1 MFVRASLRSTT
12 LAAALVAAMGLADH
26 AAAFPTEPVN
36 LIVPFPPGG
45 VADQV
50 ARPLAQALER
60 IWKGPVIVHNRPG
73 AGGGIGMAAVASAKP
88 DGHTILVTT
97 TAMSVIPAADAV
109 SGRKPMITASQ
120 FAPLARISAD
130 PILFVVRQESPWRS
144 LKEFITAATERPGRL
159 SYASSGI
166 YGPIHIP
173 GEMMAHAA
181 GIKLNHVPYTG
192 GGPMITAL
200 LGSHVDSTYG
210 GPGTLAPH
218 IRSGTFRPL
227 AHTGGQRI
235 ALFPEVPTM
244 RELGVEMEY
253 YLWAGV
259 FTSAKVPAETLEKL
273 EAAIVQAAR
282 DPAFVAQMGKFG
294 VPIQFQGPR
303 EFADFLRKDA
313 EGIATAIGRIG
324 RIEQ

>member
-1 MFVRASLRSTT
+1 MSMRNFCRV
-12 LAAALVAAMGLADH
+12 AAATLVASFGAVAS
-26 AAAFPTEPVN
+26 AVAFPTQPVN

-45 VADQV
+45 IADQM
-50 ARPLAQALER
+50 ARPLAHALER
-60 IWKGPVIVHNRPG
+60 IWKQPVVVHNRPG
-73 AGGGIGMAAVASAKP
+73 AGGGIGMASVATAKP

-109 SGRKPMITASQ
+109 SGRKPMIAAEQ
-120 FAPLARISAD
+120 FAPLARITAD
-130 PILFVVRQESPWRS
+130 PIVFVVRAEAPW
-144 LKEFITAATERPGRL
+144 KTMGEFVAAAKARPGQM

-218 IRSGTFRPL
+218 IRAGTFRPL
-227 AHTGGQRI
+227 AHTGGARI
-235 ALFPEVPTM
+235 ALFPDVPTM
-244 RELGVEMEY
+244 RETGVDMEY

-259 FTSAKVPAETLEKL
+259 FTSSGVPADVLKKL
-273 EAAIVQAAR
+273 QDGVAVAAKDA
-282 DPAFVAQMGKFG
+282 DFVAQMNKFG
-294 VPIQFQGPR
+294 VPIQFQGPD
-303 EFADFLRKDA
+303 EFAKFLKEDA
-313 EGIATAIGRIG
+313 TNISAAIQRIG
-324 RIEQ
+324 KIQQ

>member
-1 MFVRASLRSTT
+1 MNTRNSAIFALAL
-12 LAAALVAAMGLADH
+12 LAAPFGTVGAAVS
-26 AAAFPTEPVN
+26 FPTQPVN
-36 LIVPFPPGG
+36 VIVPFPPGG
-45 VADQV
+45 IADQL
-50 ARPLAQALER
+50 ARPLAHALEQ
-60 IWKGPVIVHNRPG
+60 IWKQPVVVHNRPG
-73 AGGGIGMAAVASAKP
+73 AGGGIGMASVAKAKP

-109 SGRKPMITASQ
+109 SGRTPMIQLEQ

-130 PILFVVRQESPWRS
+130 PIIFVVRGESPW
-144 LKEFITAATERPGRL
+144 KTMGDFVEAAKARPNQL

-181 GIKLNHVPYTG
+181 GIRLNHVPYTG

-218 IRSGTFRPL
+218 IRAGTFRPL
-227 AHTGGQRI
+227 AHTGDKRI
-235 ALFPEVPTM
+235 ALFPDVPTM
-244 RELGVEMEY
+244 RESGVDMEY

-259 FTSAKVPAETLEKL
+259 FTSSGVPTDILAKLQEGLA
-273 EAAIVQAAR
+273 QASK
-282 DPAFVAQMGKFG
+282 DPAFVAQMNKFG
-294 VPIQFQGPR
+294 VPIQFQGPD
-303 EFADFLRKDA
+303 EFARFLKSDA
-313 EGIATAIGRIG
+313 TGISAAIQRIG
-324 RIEQ
+324 KIAQ